1 MSTWDDGTPKSQG
14 NAFSVPVHRTSILAP
29 ENQRGQ
35 NMVGRTKALSPDR
48 LRAQGANKSINT
60 ERTRIV
66 RTKGAAI

>member
-1 MSTWDDGTPKSQG
+1 MSAWPDGTPKSQN
-14 NAFSVPVHRTSILAP
+14 NAFCVPERKTSILAP

-60 ERTRIV
+60 EPARIV
-66 RTKGAAI
+66 RTRKSAI